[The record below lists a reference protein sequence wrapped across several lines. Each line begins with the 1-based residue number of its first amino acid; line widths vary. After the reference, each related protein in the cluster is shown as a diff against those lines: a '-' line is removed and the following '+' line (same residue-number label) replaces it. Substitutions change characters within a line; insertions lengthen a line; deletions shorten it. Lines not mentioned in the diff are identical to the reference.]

1 MKHFLKGVMQWKTS
15 ACLMFTAAV
24 IFYLIFSMI
33 YGTWEVPVMMLWGL
47 LLVSVVGSL
56 IQAIC
61 FSEWVIKKMRYTRRS
76 ILFVV
81 LFLPLLTLAA
91 WKFNWFPMEEI
102 GAWAMFIGMFFLT
115 FIIMTV
121 GFDIYF
127 RIAGKKYDG
136 LVGQYRRE
144 KEQEEKSGKN

>member
-1 MKHFLKGVMQWKTS
+1 
-15 ACLMFTAAV
+15 
-24 IFYLIFSMI
+24 
-33 YGTWEVPVMMLWGL
+33 
-47 LLVSVVGSL
+47 
-56 IQAIC
+56 
-61 FSEWVIKKMRYTRRS
+61 
-76 ILFVV
+76 
-81 LFLPLLTLAA
+81 
-91 WKFNWFPMEEI
+91 
-102 GAWAMFIGMFFLT
+102 MFIGMFFLT